1 MGEFTACIRSKVQG
15 DAEVLTKER
24 NRVRASTGDAGDFD
38 VLLISLKLRRPLYF
52 HVGCLNNTQVTY
64 QNQSSTAYL
73 NLGLEQTG
81 SVNKGQRQG
90 SALQSRSLRVVTQ
103 PFKRD

>member
-1 MGEFTACIRSKVQG
+1 MHTIKAQG

-24 NRVRASTGDAGDFD
+24 NRVRASTGDAGHFD
-38 VLLISLKLRRPLYF
+38 VLLISLRVRRPLYF

-64 QNQSSTAYL
+64 QNQSSAAYL
-73 NLGLEQTG
+73 NLGFEQTEA
-81 SVNKGQRQG
+81 VNKGQRQG
-90 SALQSRSLRVVTQ
+90 SALRSRSRRVVTQ